1 MSSMTRYFHTI
12 DYYSK
17 SHYILIIHVPDCEI
31 LLVELKLSPKSGAK
45 NDNIHEYKYYKN
57 V

>member
-1 MSSMTRYFHTI
+1 MTRYFHTI